1 MTVLRVPRWLRRG
14 AAVVILALII
24 EYAVLPQLAGARK
37 ALETFSDVEP
47 RFLVLGL
54 VLEAASLLAYAM
66 LTRSVLAREGRPS
79 LWTLLRI
86 DLTTLGVSHMLP
98 GGAATA
104 SALRYRLQRGAG
116 VGASEAVSAAT
127 IQGAGSAVVLNV
139 ILWIGLL
146 ISIPTRGGNPIY
158 GTAAAVGTLLI
169 AIVFVGVI
177 LLTRGSER
185 TARVVRSVAHRAPGL
200 SPDGAEQLVRT
211 FADRLRVLGADRL
224 LLARATLWA
233 AANWLLAA
241 SSLWVFLY
249 AYGYAASVDGL
260 LVAYGLANVLAAV
273 PISPGGLGIIE
284 GVLVPTLVGF
294 GSTRAVALLG
304 VVTWRLA
311 NFWLP
316 IPLSAVA
323 YLSLRTGSLRHRKLP
338 RQRPWN
344 DPSTINEEIPT

>member
-1 MTVLRVPRWLRRG
+1 MTAVRVPPWLRRG
-14 AAVVILALII
+14 AAIVVLLLII

-37 ALETFSDVEP
+37 ALETFSGVEP
-47 RFLVLGL
+47 RYLVVGL
-54 VLEAASLLAYAM
+54 LLEAASLLAYAM

-79 LWTLLRI
+79 LWTLIRI

-104 SALRYRLQRGAG
+104 SALRYRLQRSAG
-116 VGASEAVSAAT
+116 INASEAVSAAA

-146 ISIPTRGGNPIY
+146 ISIPSRGGNPIY

-169 AIVFVGVI
+169 AAVFIGVV

-185 TARVVRSVAHRAPGL
+185 TVRIVRSIAHRVPGL

-211 FADRLRVLGADRL
+211 FADRLRVLGADKPL
-224 LLARATLWA
+224 LIRATLWA
-233 AANWLLAA
+233 AANWLLDAA
-241 SSLWVFLY
+241 SLWVFLY
-249 AYGYAASVDGL
+249 AYGHATPLDGL
-260 LVAYGLANVLAAV
+260 LVAYGLANVLAAI
-273 PISPGGLGIIE
+273 PITPGGIGIIE
-284 GVLVPTLVGF
+284 GALVPTLVGF
-294 GSTRAVALLG
+294 SATRAVALLG

-316 IPLSAVA
+316 IPISALA
-323 YLSLRTGSLRHRKLP
+323 YLSLRTGSLRHRRLP
-338 RQRPWN
+338 QQRPWN
-344 DPSTINEEIPT
+344 DPDTIKEEITT